1 MKFTNI
7 PANAK
12 IRSIIEDNFN
22 IKDGHPTF
30 DRTYSD
36 PIDANEYAAK
46 LIKPDYRDGWKLPD
60 MPIL

>member
-1 MKFTNI
+1 MKRENEVKWY
-7 PANAK
+7 P
-12 IRSIIEDNFN
+12 IEIEKDNFN